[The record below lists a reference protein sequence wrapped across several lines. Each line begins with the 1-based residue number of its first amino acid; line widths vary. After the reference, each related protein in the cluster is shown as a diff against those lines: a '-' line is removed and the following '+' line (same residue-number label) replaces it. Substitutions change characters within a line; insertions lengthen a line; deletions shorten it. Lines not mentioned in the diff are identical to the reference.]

1 MTDWRGA
8 VGGAVICPL
17 LFCVP
22 LVVGG
27 VIVSMPAVAA
37 PGDGDAAPITA
48 RVQKREGEKKAQAAF
63 VAHRYREALG
73 LMSAL
78 YAQFH
83 DPVELRN
90 IGRCHQMLGEP
101 DAAIANFKE
110 YLAEAPDLSRDEL
123 KEVQGFIRE
132 MEELKARQA
141 SAVAA
146 PAGVAAPAAVAV
158 TSKPESASPISAA
171 GTTPPPAQVL
181 PAPPVARSSSLTTP
195 GGPALMPGAV
205 AGLPPPA
212 AEAVSPPVMRGQT
225 TPVESS
231 FTGNH
236 TPDRDAR
243 KQMLIA
249 GTAIGAG
256 GVLAVVIGSVYGL
269 EARSKNQDSKT
280 YCNGDDCQPM
290 GKDLRDTALS
300 DARVS
305 TVLFIAGGA
314 LIAGGLFFLLRAPPE
329 GAETSSAS
337 FGGVARPGLEG
348 LAADLGPNRA
358 SLALRGRF

>member
-1 MTDWRGA
+1 
-8 VGGAVICPL
+8 
-17 LFCVP
+17 
-22 LVVGG
+22 
-27 VIVSMPAVAA
+27 MPAVAA

-78 YAQFH
+78 YTQFH
-83 DPVELRN
+83 DPIELRN
-90 IGRCHQMLGEP
+90 IGRCHQMLGDP
-101 DAAIANFKE
+101 DPAIASFKE

-123 KEVQGFIRE
+123 KEVQGFIHE
-132 MEELKARQA
+132 MEQLKARQA
-141 SAVAA
+141 SAA
-146 PAGVAAPAAVAV
+146 AAPAAVPVAPAAAPVAPAAV
-158 TSKPESASPISAA
+158 PVAPAAVPAAVPVAPAVVPIAPSVEAI
-171 GTTPPPAQVL
+171 PPPVTTGQPTLAQ
-181 PAPPVARSSSLTTP
+181 
-195 GGPALMPGAV
+195 
-205 AGLPPPA
+205 
-212 AEAVSPPVMRGQT
+212 
-225 TPVESS
+225 SS
-231 FTGNH
+231 FTGSH
-236 TPDRDAR
+236 TPGQDAR
-243 KQMLIA
+243 KKMLLA

-329 GAETSSAS
+329 GAETSSAAL
-337 FGGVARPGLEG
+337 GGVGRPGLDG